1 MMGVLALLLLVA
13 APSLARQQ
21 CGERGEQFTP
31 TSTGIVGGREEDPTT
46 LAAPTAAFPWLV
58 KVDWTYISKLFL
70 HRMSA
75 GGDGVAAAGP
85 AVCGGDGELGGG
97 AGPCQ
102 LRGGHPHP
110 DSAGSSS

>member
-1 MMGVLALLLLVA
+1 MMAVLALLLLVA

-58 KVDWTYISKLFL
+58 KVDWTYISIYLILFTNF
-70 HRMSA
+70 
-75 GGDGVAAAGP
+75 
-85 AVCGGDGELGGG
+85 VC
-97 AGPCQ
+97 
-102 LRGGHPHP
+102 RW
-110 DSAGSSS
+110 